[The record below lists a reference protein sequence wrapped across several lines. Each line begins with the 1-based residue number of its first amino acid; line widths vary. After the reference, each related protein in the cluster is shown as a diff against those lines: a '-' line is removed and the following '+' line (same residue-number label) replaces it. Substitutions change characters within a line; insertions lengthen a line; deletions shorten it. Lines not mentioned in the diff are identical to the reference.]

1 MQYAG
6 RAKLVGLG
14 ILFVLAGVIVAVL
27 AMVQPAR
34 SARAGATSLAS
45 VPPAAA
51 SLSAGSALPGADPE
65 ASPKHA
71 ALRPAALRPSPA
83 DRVDPARA
91 VASAGISAG
100 ISARTSAGP
109 TIAASGGGPGARVED
124 LSALTPVQAFNV
136 SGVRSGPVRIGAVTY
151 ADSVRFTCDSGG
163 HDSSGDLD
171 YVVTGYGSM
180 SATIGVPS
188 DDTRAA
194 DDTMTVSFFNNGS
207 GSQTSQGLTVSPGQ
221 PQRVRLSFHGSSQLE
236 ISCSAVNATTQFP
249 EYMDLALANATIGP

>member
-1 MQYAG
+1 MQYEG

-45 VPPAAA
+45 LPPAAA

-65 ASPKHA
+65 ASPTDA
-71 ALRPAALRPSPA
+71 TQRPALRPSPA

-91 VASAGISAG
+91 VASAGTSAG
-100 ISARTSAGP
+100 TSAGP

-124 LSALTPVQAFNV
+124 LSALAPVQAFNV
-136 SGVRSGPVRIGAVTY
+136 SGVRNGPVRIGAVTY

-180 SATIGVPS
+180 SAMIGVPS

-194 DDTMTVSFFNNGS
+194 GDTMTVSFFNNGS
-207 GSQTSQGLTVSPGQ
+207 GSQTSRPLTISPGQ
-221 PQRVRLSFHGSSQLE
+221 PQRVRLTFRGSSQLE
-236 ISCSAVNATTQFP
+236 ISCSAVNATTQSP

>member
-1 MQYAG
+1 MQYEG

-34 SARAGATSLAS
+34 SARAGATSLAPG
-45 VPPAAA
+45 PPAAA

-65 ASPKHA
+65 ASPTHA
-71 ALRPAALRPSPA
+71 AQRPAALRPSPA

-91 VASAGISAG
+91 VASAG
-100 ISARTSAGP
+100 TSAGP

-163 HDSSGDLD
+163 RDSSGDLD

-194 DDTMTVSFFNNGS
+194 GDTMTVSFFNNGS
-207 GSQTSQGLTVSPGQ
+207 GSQTSQPLTISPGQ
-221 PQRVRLSFHGSSQLE
+221 PQRIRLTFRGSSQLE
-236 ISCSAVNATTQFP
+236 ISCSAVNATTQSP

>member
-1 MQYAG
+1 MQYEG

-14 ILFVLAGVIVAVL
+14 VLFVLAGVIVSVL

-34 SARAGATSLAS
+34 SAKAGATSS
-45 VPPAAA
+45 TSSPPAAA
-51 SLSAGSALPGADPE
+51 SPSAGSALPGADPE
-65 ASPKHA
+65 ASPTDA
-71 ALRPAALRPSPA
+71 AQRPAALRPSPA

-91 VASAGISAG
+91 V
-100 ISARTSAGP
+100 TSAGP
-109 TIAASGGGPGARVED
+109 TIAAPGGGPGARVED

-188 DDTRAA
+188 DDTRSAG
-194 DDTMTVSFFNNGS
+194 DTMTVSFFNNGS
-207 GSQTSQGLTVSPGQ
+207 GSQTSQPLTIAPGH
-221 PQRVRLSFHGSSQLE
+221 PRRVRLTFHGSSQLE
-236 ISCSAVNATTQFP
+236 ISCSAVNATTQSP
-249 EYMDLALANATIGP
+249 EYMDLALANATVGP